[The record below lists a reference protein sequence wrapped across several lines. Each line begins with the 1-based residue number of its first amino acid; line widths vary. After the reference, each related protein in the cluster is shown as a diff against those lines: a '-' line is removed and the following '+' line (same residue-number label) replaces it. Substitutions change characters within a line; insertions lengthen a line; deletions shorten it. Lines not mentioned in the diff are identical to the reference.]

1 MKVALRAII
10 GLAIAVAA
18 FYTGWVA
25 LHERPIDLHLV
36 YFAGAGV
43 LLAGLIIDSD
53 PIFGALKKLLSLLPQ
68 IRIGGGTPG
77 A

>member
-1 MKVALRAII
+1 MKAALRAVV

-25 LHERPIDLHLV
+25 LHEHPIDLHLV

-43 LLAGLIIDSD
+43 LLAGVIIDAD
-53 PIFGALKKLLSLLPQ
+53 PILSALKQLLALLPQ
-68 IRIGGGTPG
+68 VRIGNGPP
-77 A
+77 AP